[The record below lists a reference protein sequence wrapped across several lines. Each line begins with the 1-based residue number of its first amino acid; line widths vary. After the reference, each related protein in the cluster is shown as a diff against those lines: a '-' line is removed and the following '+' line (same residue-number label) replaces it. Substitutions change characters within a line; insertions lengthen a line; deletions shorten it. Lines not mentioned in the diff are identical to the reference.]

1 MNSVLNEISK
11 ERAEQDTKWGEQN
24 HSDLKWNAIL
34 LEEIGEVAKSI
45 LENGE
50 VSETELIQVAA
61 VAVAWVECYH
71 RRDRKLMDSITP
83 LTEEAARL
91 IFSPD

>member
-1 MNSVLNEISK
+1 MNSILSAIGI
-11 ERAEQDTKWGEQN
+11 ERENQDAKWGEQN

-50 VSETELIQVAA
+50 VSEAELIQVAA
-61 VAVAWVECYH
+61 VAVAWIECHH
-71 RRDRKLMDSITP
+71 RNI
-83 LTEEAARL
+83 
-91 IFSPD
+91 